1 MTERLIMLDVPG
13 VLYSDRSAA
22 RLGGLPDSGTLRDV
36 RFFDPIAVGFVRRLF
51 GLTGARVVISAGW
64 GRGTPAAIFQQ
75 LDLQVEALAPEAHGG
90 FGAQVAAFL
99 GSRPAPQAFTI
110 LSAAGSTFGT
120 DLREQLVEIDPTQG
134 LTVDN
139 FREALSMLGV
149 ACPTNLYPD
158 SQPDPAVRARLL
170 QLRNLARMPSPR
182 ATETAQTAHA

>member
-22 RLGGLPDSGTLRDV
+22 RLGGLPDSSTLRDV

-51 GLTGARVVISAGW
+51 GLTGARVVIASDW

-75 LDLQVEALAPEAHGG
+75 LDLQVEALAPDVQGG

-99 GSRPAPQAFTI
+99 ASRPAPQAFTI

-120 DLREQLVEIDPTQG
+120 ALREQLVETDPAQG

-139 FREALSMLGV
+139 FRQALSMLGV
-149 ACPTNLYPD
+149 ACPTSLYPD
-158 SQPDPAVRARLL
+158 SQPDPAVRAKLL
-170 QLRNLARMPSPR
+170 QLRNLARVPALR
-182 ATETAQTAHA
+182 AAQAAHA